1 MHRLSVMLTV
11 VCAVIGL
18 ARTGAAQGYQGA
30 IRGAVHDAAGVVPG
44 AEVRRQRSR
53 PPSPGRRPAMRQANT
68 TFRTST
74 PGAYTLKVALQ
85 GYKAYPLP
93 ACGSARSSSSRWT

>member
-18 ARTGAAQGYQGA
+18 ARTGAAQGYQGG

-44 AEVRRQRSR
+44 A
-53 PPSPGRRPAMRQANT
+53 A
-68 TFRTST
+68 
-74 PGAYTLKVALQ
+74 TL
-85 GYKAYPLP
+85 G
-93 ACGSARSSSSRWT
+93 SSSDGM